1 MRLAFES
8 HLAANPHEY
17 WIFACLLSLSPIT
30 CVQEVVWE
38 SDNPDAA
45 TVDAVT
51 GKVTAVGKGRAV
63 ITAKA
68 GIATARCQV
77 NVTDEVAIGT
87 MWGVVS
93 PDGNVQMTKE
103 YGLAYTAVEDGKIF
117 IEDGSVLGLKNSVID
132 TSKGLTFVFAET
144 EVTEQYFYSVIV
156 RSYERDKNL
165 STYFSS

>member
-1 MRLAFES
+1 M
-8 HLAANPHEY
+8 
-17 WIFACLLSLSPIT
+17 
-30 CVQEVVWE
+30 
-38 SDNPDAA
+38 
-45 TVDAVT
+45 
-51 GKVTAVGKGRAV
+51 TAVGKGRAV

-87 MWGVVS
+87 MWG
-93 PDGNVQMTKE
+93 GNVQMTKE

>member
-1 MRLAFES
+1 M
-8 HLAANPHEY
+8 
-17 WIFACLLSLSPIT
+17 
-30 CVQEVVWE
+30 
-38 SDNPDAA
+38 
-45 TVDAVT
+45 
-51 GKVTAVGKGRAV
+51 TAVGKGRAV

-117 IEDGSVLGLKNSVID
+117 IEDGSVLGLKNSLID
-132 TSKGLTFVFAET
+132 TWKGLTFVFAET